1 MDNITNA
8 PDTTNVESATVEQDD
23 FLSVFGGGNAADTAA
38 GQTETEADQPKE
50 AEKPEEDTGRDY
62 TIRYKGKDE
71 TLHLTDEQLTNYLQK
86 GRDYDEVRKQRDE
99 LAAKSKDFE
108 TLDRMADFETLNR
121 MADYFA
127 SNNGMT
133 RKEYIDYFNA
143 QTSEDG
149 IRAKID
155 EDYPDASEELK
166 QELFE
171 SRKAKMSAAKEAAL
185 EEETAKD
192 MAALYAEYPDAPK
205 DINEFPS
212 DVQADIANG
221 MKPVEAWRLH
231 ELRELRKTKQEID
244 TQIAALQKEK
254 DNHYRSTGRA
264 ESKAPSV
271 AADPFISVFTGGG

>member
-1 MDNITNA
+1 MDNINNA

-23 FLSVFGGGNAADTAA
+23 FLSVFGGNAADTAA

-50 AEKPEEDTGRDY
+50 TEKPEEDNGKDY

-71 TLHLTDEQLTNYLQK
+71 VLHLTDDQLTAYLQK

-99 LAAKSKDFE
+99 LSTKS
-108 TLDRMADFETLNR
+108 ADFETLNR

-133 RKEYIDYFNA
+133 RKEYIDYFNS

-155 EDYPDASEELK
+155 EDYPDASDELK

-192 MAALYAEYPDAPK
+192 MTALYAEYPDAPK

-212 DVQADIANG
+212 DVQADIENG

-231 ELRELRKTKQEID
+231 ELRELRKTKQELD